1 MLPLSVPANPRLR
14 GQATPGDIGSIT
26 EEMQSLATSDYRGSN
41 QGYNQTGAGGTY
53 GNQGGAGVLIGR
65 IRGMRMMISRIP
77 SQPPRNESALR
88 AEAS

>member
-41 QGYNQTGAGGTY
+41 QGECGS
-53 GNQGGAGVLIGR
+53 LILFWVYWFFLSGSF
-65 IRGMRMMISRIP
+65 ILSFGELGCVDHLI
-77 SQPPRNESALR
+77 LC
-88 AEAS
+88 ASSIA